1 MRHSFRSAAFAA
13 LALAV
18 AACAESG
25 PVAPPL
31 AVSPLLNGATAAPPV
46 RLSEIHYDNT
56 GTDAGEA
63 IEISAPAG
71 TDLTGWS
78 VVLYNGNGG
87 AVYTPT
93 TTLSGIVAD
102 NCSGRGVMVVN
113 YAANGLQ
120 NGSPDGV
127 ALVDAGGTLV
137 EFLSYEGTFVAVG
150 GAAAGVTSTDIGVS
164 ENGTE
169 PLGLS
174 LQRQSDGSWAAA
186 ATSTFGSCNDNGAP
200 PPPPVVASV
209 TIAPNG
215 ASIAVGATQQF
226 AATAADA
233 NGATIP
239 GRRSPGPARTPP
251 WPPSA
256 RVVW

>member
-1 MRHSFRSAAFAA
+1 MRHSFRSAALAA

-102 NCSGRGVMVVN
+102 NCSG
-113 YAANGLQ
+113 AA
-120 NGSPDGV
+120 
-127 ALVDAGGTLV
+127 
-137 EFLSYEGTFVAVG
+137 
-150 GAAAGVTSTDIGVS
+150 
-164 ENGTE
+164 
-169 PLGLS
+169 
-174 LQRQSDGSWAAA
+174 
-186 ATSTFGSCNDNGAP
+186 
-200 PPPPVVASV
+200 
-209 TIAPNG
+209 
-215 ASIAVGATQQF
+215 
-226 AATAADA
+226 
-233 NGATIP
+233 
-239 GRRSPGPARTPP
+239 
-251 WPPSA
+251 
-256 RVVW
+256 